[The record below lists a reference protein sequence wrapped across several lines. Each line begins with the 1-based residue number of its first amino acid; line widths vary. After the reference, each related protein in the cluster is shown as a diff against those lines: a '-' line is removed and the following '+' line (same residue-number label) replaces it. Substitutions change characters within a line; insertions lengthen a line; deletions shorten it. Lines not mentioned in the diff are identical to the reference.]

1 MLYEA
6 IWLRELDGNV
16 FNLGLLAARSR
27 EEPVG
32 LHCCNYMCKSW

>member
-6 IWLRELDGNV
+6 IWLLELDGNV

-27 EEPVG
+27 EASG
-32 LHCCNYMCKSW
+32 AALL

>member
-6 IWLRELDGNV
+6 IWLRGLDGNV

-27 EEPVG
+27 EAGGTALLQLYV
-32 LHCCNYMCKSW
+32 